1 MSFPVVSHRMPTLLV
16 TGASRGIGLEL
27 CRQYA
32 VIGWSVI
39 ATARDPADAAGLQ
52 ALAKEH
58 RNVRLEA
65 LDVTDG
71 PGVDRLAAKLA
82 GTPIDLLINNAG
94 ISGGVTKLGELDYA
108 VFEKVMATN
117 YIGAVK
123 MTEAFLEHVAKSEL
137 KRIVCIS
144 STMGSIARTVGGVYA
159 YRASKAAMN
168 MAMRSIARDLAPR
181 GIYVG
186 IISPGLVDTDFTR
199 TQDTPKIS
207 VQESVA
213 GLMRMIETL
222 DAKTS
227 GEFLRYSGET
237 VPW

>member
-1 MSFPVVSHRMPTLLV
+1 MPTLLV

-32 VIGWSVI
+32 AIGWNVV
-39 ATARDPADAAGLQ
+39 ATARDPAGAADLQ
-52 ALAKEH
+52 ALANAH
-58 RNVRLEA
+58 GNVRLEA
-65 LDVTDG
+65 MDVTDH
-71 PGVDRLAAKLA
+71 PSVDRLAKKLVDV
-82 GTPIDLLINNAG
+82 PIDLLINNAG
-94 ISGGVTKLGELDYA
+94 ISGGATKLGELDYA
-108 VFEKVMATN
+108 VFEKVMTTN
-117 YIGAVK
+117 YVGTVK
-123 MTEAFLEHVAKSEL
+123 VTEAFLEHVARSDL

-144 STMGSIARTVGGVYA
+144 STMGSIARTIGGVYA
-159 YRASKAAMN
+159 YRSSKAAMN
-168 MAMRSIARDLAPR
+168 MAMRSIAKDLAPR

-199 TQDTPKIS
+199 GQDTPKIP
-207 VQESVA
+207 VQQSVA
-213 GLMRMIETL
+213 GLIRVIEKL